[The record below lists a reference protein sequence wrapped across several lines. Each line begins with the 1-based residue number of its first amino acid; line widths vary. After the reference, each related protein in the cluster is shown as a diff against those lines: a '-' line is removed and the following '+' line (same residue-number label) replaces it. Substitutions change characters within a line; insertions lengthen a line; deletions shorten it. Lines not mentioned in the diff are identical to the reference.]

1 MSRGEGILNRAP
13 RDAKRACVN
22 KDLIMSLS
30 DRNDTPNHP
39 GLSLWFIKGREI
51 SEGQMVC
58 PPWEKEC
65 SGLKQ
70 AGEARQRPL
79 PSVSGARR
87 RARFCRL
94 R

>member
-1 MSRGEGILNRAP
+1 MSGVEGIPNREP

-30 DRNDTPNHP
+30 DRSDTPNHL

-51 SEGQMVC
+51 NEGLMVC

-65 SGLKQ
+65 SSLKQ
-70 AGEARQRPL
+70 AMEARQRTL
-79 PSVSGARR
+79 PSVPGARR
-87 RARFCRL
+87 RACFCRL